1 MTASYDDDR
10 ADDLQPDSEFHDSLS
25 AGDDHDLPPVEPP
38 SAGFIVQLFVVPA
51 IIVTVVISVYLLF
64 GRMASSE
71 VDWRQLVTDVRSD
84 NPHVKWRGA
93 LNLAQVLDADELRG
107 GSSQRLAANRE
118 IATALT
124 DLYTET
130 LSSSPRNDEQAKQL
144 EFLSKALGRLD
155 AHDVV
160 LPVLRNSLDETYERH
175 VRKNA
180 MIALAMIAGRA
191 VEQGRPL
198 REPGLVDDVIDL
210 SRESDLIFRHQAA
223 FTLGLLP
230 GDKPK
235 QRLQEL
241 LGDADEMTSLNAAI
255 ALTRNGST
263 AGLRVFEKVFRNAA
277 DEPLDPAAV
286 SNDDEANHHFET
298 VLMLTNSFRAIGR
311 LRDALNDEQRA
322 RLVSVIEPIAENAGD
337 TAVRMDAKNLMLEL
351 QADAATSAD

>member
-10 ADDLQPDSEFHDSLS
+10 ADDLQPNSEFHDTLS

-51 IIVTVVISVYLLF
+51 IIVTVVIGVYLLF

-107 GSSQRLAANRE
+107 ETSQRLAANRE

-124 DLYTET
+124 DLYSET

-160 LPVLRNSLDETYERH
+160 LPVLRDSLDASHERH

-180 MIALAMIAGRA
+180 MIAIAMVAGRA
-191 VEQGRPL
+191 AEQDRPL
-198 REPGLVDDVIDL
+198 REPGLIDDLVAL
-210 SRESDLIFRHQAA
+210 SHESDSMFRHQAA
-223 FTLGLLP
+223 FALGLLP
-230 GDKPK
+230 GDKAHD
-235 QRLQEL
+235 RLTEL
-241 LGDADEMTSLNAAI
+241 LDDADEMTSLNAAI
-255 ALTRNGST
+255 ALTRDGST
-263 AGLRVFEKVFRNAA
+263 EGLPVFEDVFRNAA

-286 SNDDEANHHFET
+286 STEEEANHHFET
-298 VLMLTNSFRAIGR
+298 VLMLTNSFRAVDR
-311 LRDALNDEQRA
+311 LRDELSDDQRA
-322 RLVSVIEPIAENAGD
+322 RLVSAIQPIAENAAD
-337 TAVRMDAKNLMLEL
+337 ATVRMDAKNLILEL
-351 QADAATSAD
+351 KSDSTTSAD